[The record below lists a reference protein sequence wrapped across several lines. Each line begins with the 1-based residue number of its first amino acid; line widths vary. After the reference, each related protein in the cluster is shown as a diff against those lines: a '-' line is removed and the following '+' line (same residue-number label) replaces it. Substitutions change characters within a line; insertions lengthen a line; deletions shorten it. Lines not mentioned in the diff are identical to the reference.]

1 MFGLCKYRNIF
12 GKPGKG
18 LHRFRIFG
26 LAAVDIA
33 LTFVLAWLV
42 HMLAL
47 VQYSYWQVLLG
58 CFALGMV
65 MHRIFCGKT
74 PIDRFLFR

>member
-65 MHRIFCGKT
+65 MHRIFCVKT
-74 PIDRFLFR
+74 PIDKFLFR